1 MGNLAQNI
9 RKEFGPGDCTISAFD
24 REVTGWKSVSYNST
38 QAATLNK
45 TGNNRATS
53 YSMGDITDTFQIELY
68 MSQVREWEKVAKD
81 RHGRADLLL
90 LEPVSLAVNYVND
103 DLAETTDV
111 ITFKILSQ
119 GREIATGSDGLAYQ
133 LETLVLGIEYDV

>member
-1 MGNLAQNI
+1 MGNPAQNI

-24 REVTGWKSVSYNST
+24 REVANFKTVSYNST
-38 QAATLNK
+38 QSATLNK

-53 YSMGDITDTFQIELY
+53 YSVGDINDVFQIELY
-68 MSQVREWEKVAKD
+68 MSQIREWELIAKE

-90 LEPVSLAVNYVND
+90 LEPVSMAVNYVND
-103 DLAETTDV
+103 DLQEVTDI

-119 GREIATGSDGLAYQ
+119 GRQVATGSEGLAYQ
-133 LETLVLGIEYDV
+133 LETLCLGIEYDA